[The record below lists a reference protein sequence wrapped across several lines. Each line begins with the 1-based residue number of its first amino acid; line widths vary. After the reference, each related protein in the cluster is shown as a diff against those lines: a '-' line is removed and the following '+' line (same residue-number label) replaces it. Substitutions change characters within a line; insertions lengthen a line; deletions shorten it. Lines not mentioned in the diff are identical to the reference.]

1 MKEVFV
7 NEKGKRDERSYMVDT
22 DEGPRKDTNLEA
34 LAKLKPVFAANGVVT
49 AGNASQTSDGA
60 AFVVVMS
67 ERMVK
72 ELNLTPLARM
82 VSCATVGV
90 EPGLMGI
97 GPVAAIP
104 KAWIW
109 QA

>member
-1 MKEVFV
+1 
-7 NEKGKRDERSYMVDT
+7 MVDT

-82 VSCATVGV
+82 VSCATVGGNRV
-90 EPGLMGI
+90 SWASVRWQPFRKPL
-97 GPVAAIP
+97 
-104 KAWIW
+104 IW